1 MLTLDRPADGLP
13 SPRPQPRR
21 RAPIPSAGHAAD
33 QKALRDRPQRS
44 DGHPTSASRPPS
56 RTRGGAPRPM
66 SGPRRLRT
74 ARRRPASPANG
85 PSPAAASASP
95 ANARISRA
103 PFPAMAWR
111 KAAGAP
117 ACDLLAGH
125 PGPQARP
132 TPVGPSGADR
142 PKTGKKP
149 ALARRLPDHGCQH
162 GGDYGRSCGKS
173 LAPIAARRPRQRA
186 RKG

>member
-13 SPRPQPRR
+13 SPRPEPRR

-33 QKALRDRPQRS
+33 QKALGDCPQRS
-44 DGHPTSASRPPS
+44 DRHPTSASRPPS
-56 RTRGGAPRPM
+56 RTRGGAPRRM

-74 ARRRPASPANG
+74 ARRRPASPPTVHRRRRPRPHWRMRMSG
-85 PSPAAASASP
+85 PHP
-95 ANARISRA
+95 SR
-103 PFPAMAWR
+103 PR
-111 KAAGAP
+111 VLRTAAGAP
-117 ACDLLAGH
+117 ACDRPAGR
-125 PGPQARP
+125 PSPQARP

-142 PKTGKKP
+142 PKTGKRP
-149 ALARRLPDHGCQH
+149 ALARRPPDHGWQH

-186 RKG
+186 RRG